1 MHAQP
6 SFRTNKPVS
15 LLAAAAGTLF
25 LSVAVAPAVHA
36 QAPLPF
42 SATYTGFANISGPD
56 ASGDLFVTSTL
67 NDPLA
72 SFGLTQAL
80 FTQTVNV
87 FANPN
92 TIVGTSIFQTPGGAG
107 NALFTSY
114 SGTATGINPPTN
126 FVTTGGGTFL
136 FTGGTGAFVGATG
149 EGTWTVSADLSTN
162 AVTTTFVG
170 TVNIIPEPGT
180 VGLLASG
187 LLPLAGFVMRHRRR
201 VGA

>member
-1 MHAQP
+1 LRTHQP
-6 SFRTNKPVS
+6 FPTVKPVS
-15 LLAAAAGTLF
+15 LLLASAAAMLLLGAAAAPT
-25 LSVAVAPAVHA
+25 AHA
-36 QAPLPF
+36 QASLPF

-107 NALFTSY
+107 DALFTSY
-114 SGTATGINPPTN
+114 FGTATGINPPTN

-136 FTGGTGAFVGATG
+136 FTGGTGAFAGATG
-149 EGTWTVSADLSTN
+149 GGTWTVSADLSTN

-170 TVNIIPEPGT
+170 TVNTVPEPGT
-180 VGLLASG
+180 AALFATA
-187 LLPLAGFVMRHRRR
+187 LLPLAGLVARRR
-201 VGA
+201 RA